1 MASMTPEAKANYLQR
16 LKFKQDWLRMQL
28 DQTQEQ
34 VGKLE
39 AFEIVPSDSE
49 ERIQDTEANASGE
62 SVHNEDLEN
71 QVIEP
76 AAS

>member
-1 MASMTPEAKANYLQR
+1 MTPEEQANYLQR
-16 LKFKQDWLRMQL
+16 LKFKLDWLQMQL
-28 DQTQEQ
+28 EQTQEQ

-39 AFEIVPSDSE
+39 AFEIVPSESE
-49 ERIQDTEANASGE
+49 ERIQDTEAKASGE

-76 AAS
+76 TAS